1 MTVGV
6 NNDATGN
13 AVARKKSSEIELE
26 MQSGYFALTLL
37 KYKPKILGKT
47 ATEITVPELLTKF
60 IQN

>member
-1 MTVGV
+1 MAVGV

-26 MQSGYFALTLL
+26 MQAGYFAPTLL